1 MSPIGKPGMKMVRVT
16 LEGRRRR
23 VVPAGTTVGE
33 VAQSAGKQICCEACA
48 ALFNNEFVDLQTP
61 LPASGRLSFVGLGTR
76 DGNRMYQ
83 RSLTFLLV
91 AAVRDVYP
99 DLKVIVHHALCKG
112 LYCELATN
120 HARSV
125 KRIVLTET
133 DLEKIKQRMMKW
145 VEADLPFVREEM
157 GLDEARRLFRR
168 QGHTEKADLLRYRTD
183 APINVYRLGAHR
195 EHFCGYLLPRT
206 GCVRLF
212 DLRLYPPGFIL
223 RHPEGQDPDHLP
235 EFVDNP
241 KLFRVFL
248 EYGHWCKILGFDTVA
263 AMNQVVASGGM
274 AEFIKIAEALHEKR
288 IAQIA
293 DMVTQSPTS
302 AQIVL
307 VAGPSASGKTTSA
320 KRLAVQLRV
329 NGHRPLIIS
338 LDDYFFDRSKTPRD
352 ESGNLDFEAIEAI
365 DAGLFNRQLRQL
377 LGGRAVTLPRYDFQ
391 SGKRKKGETV
401 SIRKGDIVIAEG
413 IHAFNRQL
421 TDSIP
426 EGLKFKLY
434 ISALTQLNLDNL
446 NRLSTS
452 DTRLIRRIVRDSR
465 DRDYSAAETLGRW
478 PSVRRGEEKNIFP
491 YQEDADAIFNSALI
505 YEYSA
510 LKPYA
515 EAALR
520 RIGPRDETYAEA
532 RRILYLLSYFLP
544 IESSDIPSSS
554 ILREF
559 IGRSSFAS

>member
-1 MSPIGKPGMKMVRVT
+1 MIRLK
-16 LEGRRRR
+16 LEGRHSRTM
-23 VVPAGTTVGE
+23 PAGITVGE
-33 VAQSAGKQICCEACA
+33 AAQLVGKPTCREACA
-48 ALFNNEFVDLQTP
+48 ALLNNEFVDLQTP
-61 LPASGRLSFVGLGTR
+61 IHRSGRLSFVGLATR

-99 DLKVIVHHALCKG
+99 DLKVIIHHSLCKG

-120 HARSV
+120 HSRGI
-125 KRIVLTET
+125 KRIVLTEA
-133 DLEKIKQRMMKW
+133 DLEKIKQRMIKW
-145 VEADLPFVREEM
+145 VQADVPFVREEM
-157 GLDEARRLFRR
+157 GLEEARRLFQR

-183 APINVYRLGAHR
+183 AVINLYRLGAHR
-195 EHFCGYLLPRT
+195 EHFCGYLLART
-206 GCVRLF
+206 GCVRHF
-212 DLRLYPPGFIL
+212 DLKLCPPGFIL
-223 RHPEGQDPDHLP
+223 RHPEDRDPDRLP

-248 EYGHWCKILGFDTVA
+248 EYGQWCKILGLNTVA
-263 AMNQVVASGGM
+263 ALDEAVASGGI

-293 DMVTQSPTS
+293 DLITQSPTC

-329 NGHRPLIIS
+329 NGYRPLIIS
-338 LDDYFFDRSKTPRD
+338 LDDYFFERSKTPRD
-352 ESGNLDFEAIEAI
+352 ESGKVDFEAIEAI
-365 DAGLFNRQLRQL
+365 DAELFNRQLRQL
-377 LGGRAVTLPRYDFQ
+377 LDGRIVTLPLYDFQ
-391 SGKRKKGETV
+391 SGKRTKGRAV
-401 SIRKGDIVIAEG
+401 SIKRGDIVIAEG

-421 TDSIP
+421 TDAIP